1 MKMKTQKIIWDTL
14 KAVLQGKLL
23 ALRTYTKNSK
33 RAQINT
39 LMRQLKNLEKQ
50 EPNSN
55 LFKY

>member
-23 ALRTYTKNSK
+23 ALRTYTKISE

>member
-23 ALRTYTKNSK
+23 ALRTYTKNSE